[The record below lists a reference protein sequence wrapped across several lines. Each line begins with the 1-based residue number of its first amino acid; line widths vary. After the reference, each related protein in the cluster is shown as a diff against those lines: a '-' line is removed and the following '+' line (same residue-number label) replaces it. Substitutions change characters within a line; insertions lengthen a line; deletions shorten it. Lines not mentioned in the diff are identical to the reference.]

1 MNYCSGEDS
10 GSSVRIYLR
19 EIGQISLLTATQEIE
34 LAQRIQEGDEEAR
47 ALMIRSNL
55 RLVIKVAHDYANLG
69 LPILDLISEGNIGLM
84 KAVGRFDPAK
94 GSKLSTY
101 AAWWIKET
109 IRLALANQSKTIRL
123 PLHVV
128 GKLFAMRRV
137 ERQMS
142 EQLGRN
148 PMEDELAEEI
158 GVVAGAIVHL
168 KAVSLRPASLNT
180 PITEDGATEL
190 GEIVADTEGLSP
202 FEKLRD
208 QNFRDHVGALLDGLS
223 DREKKIIVSRFG
235 FDGEEPKTLE
245 EVGSE
250 VGVTRERTRQL
261 QNIALLKLRKALQ
274 AGAEP
279 RQVIAVNSE
288 CA

>member
-1 MNYCSGEDS
+1 
-10 GSSVRIYLR
+10 
-19 EIGQISLLTATQEIE
+19 
-34 LAQRIQEGDEEAR
+34 
-47 ALMIRSNL
+47 
-55 RLVIKVAHDYANLG
+55 
-69 LPILDLISEGNIGLM
+69 
-84 KAVGRFDPAK
+84 
-94 GSKLSTY
+94 
-101 AAWWIKET
+101 
-109 IRLALANQSKTIRL
+109 
-123 PLHVV
+123 
-128 GKLFAMRRV
+128 
-137 ERQMS
+137 MS
-142 EQLGRN
+142 EQLGRD
-148 PMEDELAEEI
+148 PMEDELAEEV
-158 GVVAGAIVHL
+158 GVAAGAIVHL
-168 KAVSLRPASLNT
+168 KAISFRPASLNA

-208 QNFRDHVGALLDGLS
+208 QNFRDHIGTLLDGLS
-223 DREKKIIVSRFG
+223 DREKKIIISRFG

-279 RQVIAVNSE
+279 MQGFAVNSE